1 MFKPVKGKVTKI
13 YTYITKEKRAKEI
26 TELSQTLCKLNSDFR
41 VLQGINLIYAKLDF
55 QIP

>member
-1 MFKPVKGKVTKI
+1 MEKVRKI
-13 YTYITKEKRAKEI
+13 R
-26 TELSQTLCKLNSDFR
+26 ELSQTFCKMNSDFR